1 MQTRAK
7 ILVFDYARLPHEFRR
22 NFLPAHLAPSD
33 WGQLEKAFTSLE
45 NREIRS
51 RKELEE
57 WLGDESELS
66 AAIFEES
73 AVRYVRMTTQTGNN
87 DYEKAY
93 LDFVEN
99 VQPKAKEREFLLDR
113 KYVGCGFR
121 SELRKDYYNVIDRRK
136 GNNVSVVRNENV
148 ELEKQDAKLGQQY
161 YKVAGAMTVQF
172 EGQERTMQYMRRY
185 LEEPDRGL
193 RQRAWEA
200 SEGRR
205 LRDRGKLDQ
214 VFDDLVRVRHR
225 IAVNAGFE
233 NYRDYAF
240 RKKERF
246 EYTPED
252 AFRFHDAVEGSFVP
266 LAREIYEKA
275 KERLGIDTLRPW
287 DIFADP
293 EGKRPLLPFNSAED
307 LVRGCIQIHESVS
320 PDLANQFKRLRDLN
334 LLDLESRPGKAPGG
348 YNYEL
353 SEVWVGVQE
362 KYGVGESWEGYE
374 EARESYWQRQL
385 HLFEVPF
392 YYIEYNIAALGAI
405 NLWLRYR
412 KDPKDTVEAYRGSLS
427 LGGSKPIPELFEAA
441 GIPWD
446 FGKGM
451 VDRYANELRRVLTS
465 LEERKIPM
473 KG

>member
-1 MQTRAK
+1 M
-7 ILVFDYARLPHEFRR
+7 FDYARLPHEFRR

-121 SELRKDYYNVIDRRK
+121 SELRKDYYYVIDRRK
-136 GNNVSVVRNENV
+136 ENNVSLFRNENV

-275 KERLGIDTLRPW
+275 KKSLGIDTLRPW
-287 DIFADP
+287 DIFTDP
-293 EGKRPLLPFNSAED
+293 EGKPPLLPFNNAED

-320 PDLANQFKRLRDLN
+320 PDLAKQFKRLRDLN

-353 SEVWVGVQE
+353 SEVRLPFIFTNAVGRDDDVYTLLHE
-362 KYGVGESWEGYE
+362 SGHAFHTFATREAGLLFDYRGESIPSEF
-374 EARESYWQRQL
+374 A
-385 HLFEVPF
+385 EV
-392 YYIEYNIAALGAI
+392 ASTA
-405 NLWLRYR
+405 
-412 KDPKDTVEAYRGSLS
+412 
-427 LGGSKPIPELFEAA
+427 
-441 GIPWD
+441 
-446 FGKGM
+446 M
-451 VDRYANELRRVLTS
+451 
-465 LEERKIPM
+465 
-473 KG
+473 